1 MSTFIAAISSPDQ
14 LKKLVMVTHRLL
26 LKCVSGMDIRGQITF
41 RCQPEEERSFETRIA
56 MTRTSVSCL
65 ALLRWIAAHPVMLG
79 TGCYLAVLHQYRT
92 SCCMPCIMWCTM
104 QCACQLQLSP
114 SAVQQPADRLPPPS
128 LQDHILY
135 RGVCVLP
142 EKKDEVSDVVADLAF
157 RGADEEG
164 EEGEEG
170 DGCNA
175 GALVQHM
182 ADLTREYRA
191 SLQLP
196 DGELDDANGDNTGMF
211 LPEWGADFQ

>member
-1 MSTFIAAISSPDQ
+1 MSTFIAAISSPAE
-14 LKKLVMVTHRLL
+14 LKKLVMRTHRLL
-26 LKCVSGMDIRGQITF
+26 LKCVSSMDIEGQITF

-65 ALLRWIAAHPVMLG
+65 ALLHWIAAHPVMLG
-79 TGCYLAVLHQYRT
+79 AGCYLAVLHQHCT
-92 SCCMPCIMWCTM
+92 SCCMLCIRSTM
-104 QCACQLQLSP
+104 RCASQLQLSR
-114 SAVQQPADRLPPPS
+114 SAVQQPADRLPPSP
-128 LQDHILY
+128 LQDRILY

-142 EKKDEVSDVVADLAF
+142 EKKDEVSDAVADLAF

>member
-1 MSTFIAAISSPDQ
+1 M
-14 LKKLVMVTHRLL
+14 
-26 LKCVSGMDIRGQITF
+26 
-41 RCQPEEERSFETRIA
+41 
-56 MTRTSVSCL
+56 
-65 ALLRWIAAHPVMLG
+65 
-79 TGCYLAVLHQYRT
+79 
-92 SCCMPCIMWCTM
+92 
-104 QCACQLQLSP
+104 
-114 SAVQQPADRLPPPS
+114 QQPADRLPPSS

-164 EEGEEG
+164 EEG
-170 DGCNA
+170 DGCDA

-191 SLQLP
+191 SLHLHCP
-196 DGELDDANGDNTGMF
+196 RTDANGANRGMY